1 MPNNTNFDKDA
12 VNQMPETEFKPI
24 PAWELDK
31 QAKKAMNEFSDLL
44 NSLDKSLDKKKTLW
58 KQIYENAVTDRK
70 TAYLVFADLY
80 VQVHSKSAEH
90 AIHGPTL
97 SKYMERMSKAT
108 DQLLKL
114 AELVA
119 AADEKASSSL
129 DDEPVDDEAIY
140 NAVKAKKASH

>member
-1 MPNNTNFDKDA
+1 MPNNTDFNKDA
-12 VNQMPETEFKPI
+12 VNEMPETEFKPI
-24 PAWELDK
+24 PVWELDK
-31 QAKKAMNEFSDLL
+31 QVKNSMNEFSELL

-80 VQVHSKSAEH
+80 VAVHSRSAEH

-97 SKYMERMSKAT
+97 SKYMERMSKST

-119 AADEKASSSL
+119 AADEKSGSSV
-129 DDEPVDDEAIY
+129 DEPINEDDIY
-140 NAVKAKKASH
+140 NAVKNKKSSH